1 MPVLGPGVLRDSLP
15 YLLPV
20 IVARLA
26 SNPVAEEGEEL
37 RLQLLQLLQLLLER
51 TSGEPLAPH
60 LPELVEVLSAS
71 YADAFPDSKKAACA
85 LTKAV
90 AEQLPT
96 YIEPHCAALVKAL
109 DEPYVAAE
117 LGFRAPPTP
126 GKYPV
131 RVHVISTSVIG
142 VDLTVEAEFTVVEDD
157 LPPLQ

>member
-1 MPVLGPGVLRDSLP
+1 MVVTCPP
-15 YLLPV
+15 
-20 IVARLA
+20 
-26 SNPVAEEGEEL
+26 
-37 RLQLLQLLQLLLER
+37 
-51 TSGEPLAPH
+51 
-60 LPELVEVLSAS
+60 LSAV
-71 YADAFPDSKKAACA
+71 CV
-85 LTKAV
+85 AV
-90 AEQLPT
+90 GAQPMV
-96 YIEPHCAALVKAL
+96 VKAL